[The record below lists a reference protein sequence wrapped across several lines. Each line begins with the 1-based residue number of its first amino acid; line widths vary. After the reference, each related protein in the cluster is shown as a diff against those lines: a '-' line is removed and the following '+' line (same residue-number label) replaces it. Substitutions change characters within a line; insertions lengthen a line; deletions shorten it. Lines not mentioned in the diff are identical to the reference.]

1 MVFNKSSLSERDI
14 CTKYIIP
21 ALAKAGWSL
30 ESQIREV
37 LTLTNGRIIVR
48 GKLHT
53 KVKNKRAD
61 YVVFYMPNIP
71 IAINEVK
78 DKNHSI
84 ADGMQQAL
92 GYAEML
98 KVPFVL
104 ISHGEVF
111 LFHRRLAAKEAV
123 ELSLTEIISKS
134 NQEITKLEYEI
145 QLGVAGTEIRRA
157 IAENHQANIISH
169 RDTRRKEFQQH
180 KSLTLQAVERINS
193 IYSTSSPG
201 SSICY
206 HEDSEAKL

>member
-1 MVFNKSSLSERDI
+1 MFNKSSISERDI
-14 CTKYIIP
+14 CIKYIIP

-53 KVKNKRAD
+53 KVKNKRED
-61 YVVFYMPNIP
+61 YVLFYMPNIP
-71 IAINEVK
+71 IIINEAK

-84 ADGMQQAL
+84 ADGMQQDL

-98 KVPFVL
+98 KVPFVF

-111 LFHRRLAAKEAV
+111 LFQRRLAVKEAV

-134 NQEITKLEYEI
+134 DQEISKLEDEI
-145 QLGVAGTEIRRA
+145 QLGVAGAEIRRA
-157 IAENHQANIISH
+157 IAENLQANLISH
-169 RDTRRKEFQQH
+169 RDTRRKELQQH
-180 KSLTLQAVERINS
+180 KSLTLQAGKRINS

>member
-1 MVFNKSSLSERDI
+1 MFNKSSLSERDI
-14 CTKYIIP
+14 CTKYITP
-21 ALAKAGWSL
+21 ALVKANWSL
-30 ESQIREV
+30 ESQIREG
-37 LTLTNGRIIVR
+37 LKLTNGRIIVK
-48 GKLHT
+48 GKFHPRT
-53 KVKNKRAD
+53 KNTRED
-61 YVVFYMPNIP
+61 YVLFYMPNIP
-71 IAINEVK
+71 IIINEAK

-111 LFHRRLAAKEAV
+111 LFHRRLAAKEVV
-123 ELSLTEIISKS
+123 ELSLTEVISKS
-134 NQEITKLEYEI
+134 NQEISKLEYEI

-180 KSLTLQAVERINS
+180 KSLTLQAQSAIMKTLKPN
-193 IYSTSSPG
+193 Y
-201 SSICY
+201 
-206 HEDSEAKL
+206 EDETIAMKVVME

>member
-1 MVFNKSSLSERDI
+1 VFNKSSISERDI
-14 CTKYIIP
+14 CIKYIIP

-53 KVKNKRAD
+53 KVKNKRED
-61 YVVFYMPNIP
+61 YVLFYMPNIP
-71 IAINEVK
+71 IIINEAK

-84 ADGMQQAL
+84 ADGMQQDL

-98 KVPFVL
+98 KVPFVF

-111 LFHRRLAAKEAV
+111 LFQRRLAVKEAV

-134 NQEITKLEYEI
+134 DQEISKLEDEI
-145 QLGVAGTEIRRA
+145 QLGVAGAEIRRA
-157 IAENHQANIISH
+157 IAENLQANLISH
-169 RDTRRKEFQQH
+169 RDTRRKELQQH

-193 IYSTSSPG
+193 IYSTPSPG

>member
-1 MVFNKSSLSERDI
+1 VFNKSSISERDI
-14 CTKYIIP
+14 CIKYIIP

-53 KVKNKRAD
+53 KVKNKRED
-61 YVVFYMPNIP
+61 YVLFYMPNIP
-71 IAINEVK
+71 IIINEAK

-84 ADGMQQAL
+84 ADGMQQDL

-98 KVPFVL
+98 KVPFVF

-111 LFHRRLAAKEAV
+111 LFQRRLAVKEAV

-134 NQEITKLEYEI
+134 DQEISKLEDEI
-145 QLGVAGTEIRRA
+145 QLGVAGAEIRRA
-157 IAENHQANIISH
+157 IAENLQANLISH
-169 RDTRRKEFQQH
+169 RDTRRKELQQH
-180 KSLTLQAVERINS
+180 KSLTLQAGERINS

>member
-1 MVFNKSSLSERDI
+1 MFNKSSISERDI
-14 CTKYIIP
+14 CIKYIIP

-53 KVKNKRAD
+53 KVKNKRED
-61 YVVFYMPNIP
+61 YVLFYMPNIP
-71 IAINEVK
+71 IIINEAK

-84 ADGMQQAL
+84 ADGMQQDL

-98 KVPFVL
+98 KVPFVF

-111 LFHRRLAAKEAV
+111 LFQRRLAVKEAV

-134 NQEITKLEYEI
+134 DQEISKLEDEI
-145 QLGVAGTEIRRA
+145 QLGVAGAEIRRA
-157 IAENHQANIISH
+157 IAENHQANLISH
-169 RDTRRKEFQQH
+169 RDTRRKELQQH
-180 KSLTLQAVERINS
+180 KSLTLQAGERINS

>member
-1 MVFNKSSLSERDI
+1 VFNKSSLSERDI
-14 CTKYIIP
+14 CTKYITP
-21 ALAKAGWSL
+21 ALVKANWSL
-30 ESQIREV
+30 ESQIREG
-37 LTLTNGRIIVR
+37 LKLTNGRIIVK
-48 GKLHT
+48 GKFHPRT
-53 KVKNKRAD
+53 KNTRED
-61 YVVFYMPNIP
+61 YVLFYMPNIP
-71 IAINEVK
+71 IIINEAK

-104 ISHGEVF
+104 ISHGEVL
-111 LFHRRLAAKEAV
+111 LFHRRLAAKEVV
-123 ELSLTEIISKS
+123 ELSLTEVISKS
-134 NQEITKLEYEI
+134 NQEISKLEYEI
-145 QLGVAGTEIRRA
+145 QLGVAVTEIRRA

-193 IYSTSSPG
+193 IYSTPSPG

>member
-1 MVFNKSSLSERDI
+1 MFNKSSISERDI
-14 CTKYIIP
+14 CIKYIIP

-53 KVKNKRAD
+53 KVKNKRED
-61 YVVFYMPNIP
+61 YVLFYMPNIP
-71 IAINEVK
+71 IIINEAK

-84 ADGMQQAL
+84 ADGMQQDL

-98 KVPFVL
+98 KVPFVF

-111 LFHRRLAAKEAV
+111 LFQRRLAVKEAV

-134 NQEITKLEYEI
+134 DQEISKLEDEI
-145 QLGVAGTEIRRA
+145 QLGVAGAEIRRA
-157 IAENHQANIISH
+157 IAENLQANLISH
-169 RDTRRKEFQQH
+169 RDTRRKELQQH
-180 KSLTLQAVERINS
+180 KSLTLQAGERINS

>member
-14 CTKYIIP
+14 CTKYITP
-21 ALAKAGWSL
+21 ALVKANWSL
-30 ESQIREV
+30 ESQIREG
-37 LTLTNGRIIVR
+37 LKLTNGRIIVK
-48 GKLHT
+48 GKFHPRT
-53 KVKNKRAD
+53 KNTRED
-61 YVVFYMPNIP
+61 YVLFYMPNIP
-71 IAINEVK
+71 IIINEAK

-111 LFHRRLAAKEAV
+111 LFHRRLAAKEVV
-123 ELSLTEIISKS
+123 ELSLTEVISKS
-134 NQEITKLEYEI
+134 NQEISKLEYEI

-169 RDTRRKEFQQH
+169 RDTRRKELQQH

-193 IYSTSSPG
+193 IYSTPSPG

>member
-1 MVFNKSSLSERDI
+1 MFNKSSISERDI
-14 CTKYIIP
+14 CIKYIIP

-53 KVKNKRAD
+53 KVKNKRED
-61 YVVFYMPNIP
+61 YVLFYMPNIP
-71 IAINEVK
+71 IIINEAK

-84 ADGMQQAL
+84 ADGMQQDL

-98 KVPFVL
+98 KVPFVF

-111 LFHRRLAAKEAV
+111 LFQRRLAVKEAV

-134 NQEITKLEYEI
+134 DQEISKLEDEI
-145 QLGVAGTEIRRA
+145 QLGVAGAEIRRA
-157 IAENHQANIISH
+157 IAENLQANLISH
-169 RDTRRKEFQQH
+169 RDTRRKELQQH

-193 IYSTSSPG
+193 IYSTPSPG

>member
-1 MVFNKSSLSERDI
+1 MFNKSSISERDI
-14 CTKYIIP
+14 CIKYIIP

-53 KVKNKRAD
+53 KVKNKRED
-61 YVVFYMPNIP
+61 YVLFYMPNIP
-71 IAINEVK
+71 IIINEAK

-84 ADGMQQAL
+84 ADGMQQDL

-98 KVPFVL
+98 KVPFVF

-111 LFHRRLAAKEAV
+111 LFQRRLAVKEAV

-134 NQEITKLEYEI
+134 DQEISKLEDEI
-145 QLGVAGTEIRRA
+145 QLGVAGAEIRRA
-157 IAENHQANIISH
+157 IAENLQANLISH
-169 RDTRRKEFQQH
+169 RDTRRKELQQH